1 MVCFDVLGFYGLKNR
16 FMSIYVFVY
25 GTLRAGEI
33 NDLAQ
38 AAARRG
44 LPAAQ
49 WLGRATVPGMLVD
62 FGQWPGLIPVA
73 DGRRVRGDVYRVD
86 PALIALMDDI
96 EEYVPGQPCCFVR
109 REITARMNPG
119 LSRKKAT
126 IRPMMRCSASR
137 RFVPRKLAALSS
149 DRMRSRCF
157 SLIST
162 SRASS
167 RPSLSRKR

>member
-16 FMSIYVFVY
+16 FMSIYIFVY

-109 REITARMNPG
+109 REITARLETPLEG
-119 LSRKKAT
+119 TREDAREL
-126 IRPMMRCSASR
+126 RCQYYPIDPAH
-137 RFVPRKLAALSS
+137 
-149 DRMRSRCF
+149 
-157 SLIST
+157 
-162 SRASS
+162 RASAVDIS
-167 RPSLSRKR
+167 EDDWIAYRQARPAPPGT